1 VKAANAH
8 AKALTEVDRVR
19 GHAIAKEMANA
30 PSARTIE
37 TDRHPRIGVLGVDL
51 LQMIDV
57 DLAGQRLSV
66 STQRRPIAGRCLK
79 RYCPSIVR
87 LERLS

>member
-8 AKALTEVDRVR
+8 VKARTEVDRVR
-19 GHAIAKEMANA
+19 GRAIVKQMANA
-30 PSARTIE
+30 PNARTIE

-57 DLAGQRLSV
+57 DRVGLRLSAC
-66 STQRRPIAGRCLK
+66 TQRRPIAGRCSN

-87 LERLS
+87 SARLS